1 MGNDKGK
8 GVLINILSTRLGLL
22 IEESRNNS
30 WALIQSGKPIIREL
44 GNLRDSRAVPILIN
58 VIMFGDVRGNTTS
71 TTKAALL
78 KIGKSAIPDLEETLS
93 KKDEHR
99 KIWVEKG
106 ISVKDSE
113 WRFLDVS
120 DWGIQEILSSI
131 KKK

>member
-1 MGNDKGK
+1 LGNDKGK